1 MGWAEIGPFIADMPS
16 LWTTE
21 LGGFLGRL
29 MRGKVNRLTG
39 IFLEPRR
46 MPSVPAIDRE
56 DGPSDAAAIEAHVV
70 ARGGQIVASGARVAL
85 AILEGRP
92 VLLLM
97 EGFRAGTQAVL
108 LQTGIGRPR
117 DIRDPSVSGMARTGF
132 VEAPNKTDFGKV
144 YDLPEGEARLG
155 EAMEIILADI
165 SPRVS
170 ALMSDYAGGEQPADP
185 TGSEMLAAGPR
196 VWRDK
201 AECLDALA
209 PLLEIG
215 WDAQIGPGWAAV
227 IDFLTKD
234 LSDEL
239 RDRMKTG
246 ERAAVAHLVLATPG
260 LGKTRSVQALIE
272 ALPPQAVI
280 WVFQPT
286 LRKAHEF
293 AQDMAG
299 STRPVRVFRGRG
311 ASVAEGATETMCNR
325 HAMAAAVAA
334 KGLSVKKM
342 LCGIRDT
349 AVGGTCPHAQS
360 CAYQAQIR
368 AIGEHQGGG
377 VFVMTH
383 ASLMRPPPVPE
394 PHLVII
400 DEDLDGR

>member
-1 MGWAEIGPFIADMPS
+1 
-16 LWTTE
+16 
-21 LGGFLGRL
+21 
-29 MRGKVNRLTG
+29 
-39 IFLEPRR
+39 

-56 DGPSDAAAIEAHVV
+56 DGPSDAAAIKAHVV

-97 EGFRAGTQAVL
+97 EGSRADTQAEL
-108 LQTGIGRPR
+108 LQTGIGRAR

-132 VEAPNKTDFGKV
+132 LEAPNKPDIGKV

-155 EAMEIILADI
+155 EVMEIILADI
-165 SPRVS
+165 SPRVF
-170 ALMSDYAGGEQPADP
+170 ALMSGDAGGEQPADP

-334 KGLSVKKM
+334 KGLSVQPAPDWLIQMTPERMARDPFPLHDLLSQSLYYPSSSFDGDPIAYLGGNNHSFVYADYGEERDGLLKALKEPGFLGYRI
-342 LCGIRDT
+342 LCHRPVLEAELTPMGWSP
-349 AVGGTCPHAQS
+349 VFPNG
-360 CAYQAQIR
+360 R
-368 AIGEHQGGG
+368 A
-377 VFVMTH
+377 
-383 ASLMRPPPVPE
+383 
-394 PHLVII
+394 
-400 DEDLDGR
+400 